1 MTKLL
6 VFSIVALV
14 ALVVMI
20 KLTIKQ
26 FQLLKA
32 CRYTTKDI
40 KKTCYLLGIILS
52 LQLVLL
58 YLFLNI
64 NGLPGFIGIIFGERV
79 DLLIPLVGQNAI
91 LFDVLNLIST
101 LTIGSSVAVSITAC
115 ATTASMVIKRKKQKE
130 TIRYERVDSIT
141 SYTSHIPSSYAYLQH
156 CRLLN

>member
-26 FQLLKA
+26 FQLLKT
-32 CRYTTKDI
+32 CRYTIKDI
-40 KKTCYLLGIILS
+40 KNTCYLLGIILS
-52 LQLVLL
+52 LQAALL

-91 LFDVLNLIST
+91 LFDFLNLIST
-101 LTIGSSVAVSITAC
+101 ITIGSSVAISITAC
-115 ATTASMVIKRKKQKE
+115 ANTAAIIVKHKKAKE
-130 TIRYERVDSIT
+130 TTHFDHVERISTHTNFV
-141 SYTSHIPSSYAYLQH
+141 PLSYAYLQL